1 MPASS
6 EPAPAAGLFADG
18 RFRVLLFCWL
28 GWVFD
33 FYDLILFSFTKRAVA
48 ADLGLDLYGS
58 VAWIEGW
65 SLLATAV
72 GGFLFGRIADRIGR
86 RQAMVASIVVF
97 SAGALLTGF
106 AHGFWS
112 LLLARVVTGLGVGG
126 EWGIG
131 HAVVADYWSSRQR
144 DRVHGILQAGSPVA
158 MALAAAV
165 GCFVAPLPEVGW
177 RAVFV
182 GSAALGLLA
191 LAGRW
196 SMPGPDRAAA
206 AGERLPTRALWAP
219 AYRRASLVL
228 LTVLVLHMAGF
239 WCVYAELPAALMQLH
254 KVTAVDVGWFQIQVN
269 AVHVVADVLF
279 GFLAARV
286 GRVRMFVAFCL
297 LFAAGQWLVLHQL
310 DALQADFAHFTL
322 AVALMGLGAG
332 TWSCFG
338 ALFGQYYP
346 AALRA
351 TAAATFYALAR
362 AIQLPT
368 KPALGAAFTATGSF
382 APALWVG
389 IGCALGSAAVILLL
403 PRQDAGGHM
412 AAGAD
417 VRTRRVPAP

>member
-1 MPASS
+1 MPALPPTDS
-6 EPAPAAGLFADG
+6 APGLFAAG
-18 RFRVLLFCWL
+18 RGRVLLFCWL

-48 ADLGLDLYGS
+48 LELGLDLYGS

-97 SAGALLTGF
+97 SLGALLTGL

-112 LLLARVVTGLGVGG
+112 LLLARLVAGLGVGG

-131 HAVVADYWSSRQR
+131 HAVVADYWHGRDR

-165 GCFVAPLPEVGW
+165 GCFLAPLPEVGW
-177 RAVFV
+177 RAVFLA
-182 GSAALGLLA
+182 SAALGLMA

-196 SMPGPDRAAA
+196 AMPRPDRAVA
-206 AGERLPTRALWAP
+206 AGERLPARALLAP
-219 AYRRASLVL
+219 VHRRATLVL
-228 LTVLVLHMAGF
+228 LAILVLHMAGF
-239 WCVYAELPAALMQLH
+239 WCVYAELPAALMAMH
-254 KVTAVDVGWFQIQVN
+254 GVSAAEVGWFQIQVN

-279 GFLAARV
+279 GYLAARF
-286 GRVRMFVAFCL
+286 GRRRTFVAFCL
-297 LFAAGQWLVLHQL
+297 LFALGQALVLREL
-310 DALQADFAHFTL
+310 GALQHDFAGFTL
-322 AVALMGLGAG
+322 AVAAMGLGAG

-338 ALFGQYYP
+338 ALFGQYFP

-351 TAAATFYALAR
+351 TAAATCYALAR
-362 AIQLPT
+362 AVQLPA
-368 KPALGAAFTATGSF
+368 KPAIGASFEAAGSF

-389 IGCALGSAAVILLL
+389 IGCAVGSALAVGWL
-403 PRQDAGGHM
+403 PTGRAP
-412 AAGAD
+412 AATD
-417 VRTRRVPAP
+417 P